1 MRGFD
6 LGDFYAA
13 LTNQFLIV
21 GVFVTAGLTI
31 AGLAGGLIL
40 GLTIALMRASR
51 HGPVSKIAQGYI
63 WFFRGTPLLI
73 QMVMIYSGL
82 PQLGIKFGVITSV
95 IVTLVLN
102 EAAYMAEIIRGG
114 FLAIPAGQH
123 DAAKALGLSRMQALR
138 MVLLPQATRIILPAL
153 GNSVNGLLK
162 ATSIASVISMEE
174 LMRRAEMIMQIKF
187 DVLEVFAAAAV
198 YYLVLT
204 TLWDRAQRWLERR
217 YDPTRTL
224 QATEKKTTGATTVM
238 PAVEQAALPR

>member
-1 MRGFD
+1 MRGFVVS
-6 LGDFYAA
+6 DFLDA
-13 LTNQFLIV
+13 LTNQFLLV
-21 GVFVTAGLTI
+21 GVLVTAGLTV

-40 GLTIALMRASR
+40 GLAIALLRSSGNRVLGGVAR
-51 HGPVSKIAQGYI
+51 GYI

-73 QMVMIYSGL
+73 QMVMVYSGL
-82 PQLGIKFGVITSV
+82 PQVGIKFGVLVSV

-114 FLAIPAGQH
+114 FLAVPAGQN
-123 DAAKALGLSRMQALR
+123 DAAKALGLSRTQALR
-138 MVLLPQATRIILPAL
+138 MVILPQAVRIILPAL

-174 LMRRAEMIMQIKF
+174 LMRRSEMIMQVKF

-204 TLWDRAQRWLERR
+204 TLWDRVQRWLERR
-217 YDPTRTL
+217 FDPMG
-224 QATEKKTTGATTVM
+224 QKSATKTIV
-238 PAVEQAALPR
+238 PAIEQAALPR

>member
-1 MRGFD
+1 
-6 LGDFYAA
+6 
-13 LTNQFLIV
+13 
-21 GVFVTAGLTI
+21 
-31 AGLAGGLIL
+31 
-40 GLTIALMRASR
+40 
-51 HGPVSKIAQGYI
+51 
-63 WFFRGTPLLI
+63 
-73 QMVMIYSGL
+73 MVMIYSGL
-82 PQLGIKFGVITSV
+82 PQLGIKFGVLTSV

-224 QATEKKTTGATTVM
+224 QAAEKKSKGVPAVM

>member
-6 LGDFYAA
+6 VADFFAA

-21 GVFVTAGLTI
+21 GVFVTAGLTV
-31 AGLAGGLIL
+31 AGLAGGLVL
-40 GLTIALMRASR
+40 GLTIALLRSSR
-51 HGPVSKIAQGYI
+51 NGIVSRCAQSYI

-82 PQLGIKFGVITSV
+82 PQVGVKFGVLTSV
-95 IVTLVLN
+95 IVSLVLN

-114 FLAIPAGQH
+114 FLAIPPGQH
-123 DAAKALGLSRMQALR
+123 DAAKALGLSRWLTLR
-138 MVLLPQATRIILPAL
+138 KVLLPQATRIILPAL

-187 DVLEVFAAAAV
+187 DVLEVFAAAAI

-204 TLWDRAQRWLERR
+204 TLWDQVQRRLERR
-217 YDPTRTL
+217 FD
-224 QATEKKTTGATTVM
+224 TGWKGRGDKVV
-238 PAVEQAALPR
+238 PAVEKAALPR

>member
-6 LGDFYAA
+6 VADFAAA

-21 GVFVTAGLTI
+21 GVFVTAGLTV
-31 AGLAGGLIL
+31 AGLAGGLVL
-40 GLTIALMRASR
+40 GLVVALLRASPQKGISR
-51 HGPVSKIAQGYI
+51 LAQGYI

-73 QMVMIYSGL
+73 QMVMVYSGL
-82 PQLGIKFGVITSV
+82 PQVGIKFGVLVSV

-114 FLAIPAGQH
+114 FLAIPPGQS
-123 DAAKALGLSRMQALR
+123 DAAKALGLSRLQVLHK
-138 MVLLPQATRIILPAL
+138 VLLPQATRIILPAV

-174 LMRRAEMIMQIKF
+174 LMRRSEMVMQVKF

-198 YYLVLT
+198 DYLVLT
-204 TLWDRAQRWLERR
+204 TLWDQVQRRLERR
-217 YDPTRTL
+217 FNRSTAPDT
-224 QATEKKTTGATTVM
+224 KKAIA
-238 PAVEQAALPR
+238 PALELDQPR

>member
-6 LGDFYAA
+6 VTDFLHALG
-13 LTNQFLIV
+13 NPFLI
-21 GVFVTAGLTI
+21 GGALVTAGLTI
-31 AGLAGGLIL
+31 AGLAGGFTF
-40 GLTIALMRASR
+40 GLLIALLRSAPSAVLERA
-51 HGPVSKIAQGYI
+51 AATYI

-82 PQLGIKFGVITSV
+82 PQLGVRFGVLGSV
-95 IVTLVLN
+95 LVALIAN

-114 FLAIPAGQH
+114 FLSIPAGQS
-123 DAAKALGLSRMQALR
+123 DAAKALGLSRLQVLFL
-138 MVLLPQATRIILPAL
+138 VLLPQAVRVILPAI

-174 LMRRAEMIMQIKF
+174 LMRRSEMVMQVKF

-198 YYLVLT
+198 QYLVMT
-204 TLWDRAQRWLERR
+204 TLWDQAQRWLERR
-217 YDPTRTL
+217 FNRSERPRARAAAKIL
-224 QATEKKTTGATTVM
+224 